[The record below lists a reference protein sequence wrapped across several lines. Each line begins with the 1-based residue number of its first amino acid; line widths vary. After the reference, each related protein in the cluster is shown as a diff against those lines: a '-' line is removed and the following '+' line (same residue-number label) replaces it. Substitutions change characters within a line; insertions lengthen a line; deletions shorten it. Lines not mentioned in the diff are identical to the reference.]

1 MLGFPRYEDDM
12 HQYLSG
18 ELLDVEDIY
27 TVHFSMIAPLSN
39 FPPPRSP
46 VQGDVLL
53 DKTLTTAG
61 SATRGNA

>member
-27 TVHFSMIAPLSN
+27 TVHFSMIAPLSD

-46 VQGDVLL
+46 VEGDVLP
-53 DKTLTTAG
+53 DKTLTTAD
-61 SATRGNA
+61 SATRENA